1 MADLKM
7 TFASGDYDRME
18 ALMNGEVDIDGIELQ
33 FDAIQAPREIFD
45 RMVQNQEFDA
55 SELSTS
61 EFISMTG
68 QSAKL
73 GDCPF
78 VALPVFPSKAFRH
91 GFICINKNAGIN
103 GPKDLAGKRIGTPL
117 YTQTAAIW
125 IRGMLE
131 TDYGVDL
138 SGVHWLQGAI
148 EKAGSHGNAKVPPL
162 LKPVD
167 IEINNS
173 GKSLSDLLAEGQ
185 LDAVL
190 GSRMPGSIVTSDDV
204 VRLFPDFRQEEKDY
218 FIRTGIHPI
227 MHLVA
232 IRKDIFDANPW
243 IAQPLYDAFCKS
255 KDIALS
261 KLGFSGAQKIMLPF
275 LYGDIA
281 EVEELFGGDPW
292 PYGIDANRKTI
303 EALIAYMVEQGFIP
317 KSLSADEL
325 FLDVKG

>member
-1 MADLKM
+1 MADLKL
-7 TFASGDYDRME
+7 TFASGAYDRMD
-18 ALMNGEVDIDGIELQ
+18 ALQNGEVKVEGIDLV
-33 FDAIQAPREIFD
+33 FDPIQAPREIFD
-45 RMVQNQEFDA
+45 RMVQNREFDM

-68 QSAKL
+68 Q
-73 GDCPF
+73 GNCPF

-91 GFICINKNAGIN
+91 GFICVNKNAGIKA
-103 GPKDLAGKRIGTPL
+103 PKDLAGKRIGTPL

-131 TDYGVDL
+131 SDHGVDL
-138 SGVHWLQGAI
+138 SGVHWVQGAI

-167 IEINNS
+167 IEINDS
-173 GKSLSDLLAEGQ
+173 GKSLSDMLAAGE

-190 GSRMPGSIVTSDDV
+190 GSRMPDSIVTSDDV
-204 VRLFPDFRQEEKDY
+204 ERLFPDFRAEEKDY
-218 FIRTGIHPI
+218 YIRTGIHPI

-232 IRKDIFDANPW
+232 IRDDVFKANPW
-243 IAQPLYDAFCKS
+243 IAKPLYDAFNKS
-255 KDIALS
+255 KDIAFAE
-261 KLGFSGAQKIMLPF
+261 LGFSGAQKIMLPF

-292 PYGIDANRKTI
+292 PYGVDANRNSI
-303 EALIAYMVEQGFIP
+303 EALISYMVDQGLIAE
-317 KSLSADEL
+317 SLTADEL
-325 FLDVKG
+325 FLDVRG

>member
-1 MADLKM
+1 MTDLTM
-7 TFASGDYDRME
+7 TFACGDYDRME
-18 ALMNGEVDIDGIELQ
+18 ALMRGEIAPEGIDLQ

-45 RMVQNQEFDA
+45 RMVQKREFSM
-55 SELSTS
+55 SELSSS

-68 QSAKL
+68 Q

-91 GFICINKNAGIN
+91 GFICINKNAGIK
-103 GPKDLAGKRIGTPL
+103 GPQDLAGKRIGTPL

-131 TDYGVDL
+131 NDHGVDL

-148 EKAGSHGNAKVPPL
+148 EKPGTHGNAKVPPL

-167 IEINNS
+167 IAINETGS
-173 GKSLSDLLAEGQ
+173 SLSDLLADGE

-190 GSRMPGSIVTSDDV
+190 GSRMPDSVVTSGDV
-204 VRLFPDFRQEEKDY
+204 ERLFADFRAEEKDY
-218 FIRTGIHPI
+218 FARTGIHPI

-232 IRKDIFDANPW
+232 IRREDYEANPW

-255 KDIALS
+255 KDAALA
-261 KLGFSGAQKIMLPF
+261 KMGFSGAQKFMLPF
-275 LYGDIA
+275 LYGDLA
-281 EVEELFGGDPW
+281 EIDELFGGDPW
-292 PYGIDANRKTI
+292 PYGVDANRKTL
-303 EALIAYMVEQGFIP
+303 EALIGYMVEQGLIAE
-317 KSLSADEL
+317 SLAADDL